1 MKIALILDGVV
12 SGFYIEQSEPDYLS
26 DPRGRYKVVPAQ
38 YENDVAIGWIV
49 NGETWEAPPAPP
61 VPADNFGRLIT
72 VLAYS
77 SRFTQ
82 AETIAIELA
91 AQGTGAT
98 AAAAANLLRRLG
110 WAAHIF
116 LDDPRTVSET
126 NALEAA
132 GFIGVGRAAE
142 IIGDPVYSNE
152 VIKEAR
158 IAYGLSLI
166 PTAHELSQNGG
177 KGYAAPSEVP
187 NG

>member
-1 MKIALILDGVV
+1 MG
-12 SGFYIEQSEPDYLS
+12 YIDTGLGQ
-26 DPRGRYKVVPAQ
+26 V
-38 YENDVAIGWIV
+38 
-49 NGETWEAPPAPP
+49 WESPPPP
-61 VPADNFGRLIT
+61 PTPPPTFGRLIT

-82 AETIAIELA
+82 AETVAIELA

-98 AAAAANLLRRLG
+98 AAAATNLLRRLG
-110 WAAHIF
+110 WATHIF

-132 GFIGVGRAAE
+132 GFIGVGRSAE

-152 VIKEAR
+152 VIKDAR
-158 IAYGLSLI
+158 LYYGLSLV

-177 KGYAAPSEVP
+177 KGYASPSEVQSA
-187 NG
+187 